1 MHRAITGIQA
11 GWISVAVLFLSGIHA
26 SGESVLIQKTLNG
39 ATALVHRA
47 SAALSASNQ
56 LQHLDTAHDAAFVAL
71 NNEARRFDQR
81 FAADPQDALATPD
94 SRFRAA
100 VYVQCT
106 RDNGLQW
113 RVDPDFDAD
122 IGCPNF
128 ERRLRFFIHSSDL
141 GELPG
146 VDPAERKNNF
156 QAGLRHFA
164 ETLDIQSD
172 LGVKGGLPPRGFAK
186 VEWKPNWGAGDWLFY
201 PRQRVF
207 YETDDGFGELSSFTA
222 ARWLLNRTFL
232 KSVSALRWTGESK
245 EFEWEQSLI
254 AGYVRCYLE
263 EKHAGKIVNDQQTAQ
278 GISLRASVFGRKSSE
293 WTMDRYRI
301 TVVYRRPLHRKW
313 IYLELSPGVE
323 WAEERNWDAVPN
335 IRVGLD
341 VLFWGPV
348 KPDHS
353 ETS

>member
-1 MHRAITGIQA
+1 MTGIRA
-11 GWISVAVLFLSGIHA
+11 AWIIVAVLLLNGIHA
-26 SGESVLIQKTLNG
+26 SGESVLIEKTLNG

-47 SAALSASNQ
+47 SAALSPSNQ
-56 LQHLDTAHDAAFVAL
+56 LERLDTVHDTAFVAL

-122 IGCPNF
+122 IGCPNL

-146 VDPAERKNNF
+146 VDPTERKNNI

-172 LGVKGGLPPRGFAK
+172 LGVKGGLPPQGFAK
-186 VEWKPNWGAGDWLFY
+186 VEWKPNWSADEWMFY

-207 YETDDGFGELSSFTA
+207 YDTDDGFGELSSFTA
-222 ARWLLNRTFL
+222 TRWLWGRSFL
-232 KSVSALRWTGESK
+232 KSVSALRWTEESK
-245 EFEWEQSLI
+245 RLEWEQSCI
-254 AGYVRCYLE
+254 VGYVRCYLE
-263 EKHAGKIVNDQQTAQ
+263 EKHEGKIVDDQQTAQ
-278 GISLRASVFGRKSSE
+278 GISLRASVFGHRSSE
-293 WTMDRYRI
+293 WIPDRYRV
-301 TVVYRRPLHRKW
+301 TVVYRRPLHKKW

-323 WAEERNWDAVPN
+323 WAEENNWSAVPN
-335 IRVGLD
+335 FRVGVD
-341 VLFWGPV
+341 CLFWGPV
-348 KPDHS
+348 KPDHP